1 MRKLLFIFCVSFFP
15 VCLFGQ
21 DLRKIKED
29 PSYLWGAGTGQDYE
43 SMQASAVAAL
53 IHKLSSAH
61 LIDLPAGHE
70 LAVWKTY
77 RNDILSVSEVV
88 WDSGTALRYIA
99 WREVDK
105 VFTRRKSLASS
116 LYAKAVKASSAGNA
130 AEAAT
135 CCDWG
140 LTLLEVLPEDTPAKA
155 SLQAIR
161 KGLGNVKP
169 AAVPGLSYVGREVDE
184 IRKALGVAK
193 EPVPLEKP
201 LVTTV
206 PSNPRKDFPIPVLD
220 RLPEPREN
228 VIRLD
233 VPPSLKHPRPLS
245 FTPSYPREE
254 SPASD
259 RPGWIA
265 LVQLAA
271 IPSVETGLFFG
282 MKNEKVGGYLACRS
296 GLRAIRESYVC
307 SSDGRTDFGHI
318 WASGHSK
325 YSRFSISGGILA
337 GPPGGLAGYA
347 GAGYGTVGC
356 FWEDI
361 AGQWAKVGD
370 KSCQGLLLEAGLVWT
385 AGQTVLT
392 VGLSTVSFS
401 TLSPVIGLGLCF

>member
-43 SMQASAVAAL
+43 SRQASAVDAL

-116 LYAKAVKASSAGNA
+116 LYAKAVKTSSAGNA

-184 IRKALGVAK
+184 IRK
-193 EPVPLEKP
+193 
-201 LVTTV
+201 
-206 PSNPRKDFPIPVLD
+206 
-220 RLPEPREN
+220 
-228 VIRLD
+228 
-233 VPPSLKHPRPLS
+233 
-245 FTPSYPREE
+245 
-254 SPASD
+254 
-259 RPGWIA
+259 
-265 LVQLAA
+265 
-271 IPSVETGLFFG
+271 
-282 MKNEKVGGYLACRS
+282 
-296 GLRAIRESYVC
+296 GLRIEHTGAAGEY
-307 SSDGRTDFGHI
+307 DGPKALPFRAAQRDPRQRKHVQDAGIGHLI
-318 WASGHSK
+318 AHGK
-325 YSRFSISGGILA
+325 ADQVEIPDGISALQRA
-337 GPPGGLAGYA
+337 
-347 GAGYGTVGC
+347 
-356 FWEDI
+356 
-361 AGQWAKVGD
+361 
-370 KSCQGLLLEAGLVWT
+370 
-385 AGQTVLT
+385 
-392 VGLSTVSFS
+392 
-401 TLSPVIGLGLCF
+401 

>member
-1 MRKLLFIFCVSFFP
+1 MRRLLFILCASFLP

-29 PSYLWGAGTGQDYE
+29 PSFLWGAGTGRDYE
-43 SMQASAVAAL
+43 SMQASAVDAL
-53 IHKLSSAH
+53 IRKLSSAH
-61 LIDLPAGHE
+61 LIDLPTGRE

-105 VFTRRKSLASS
+105 VFTRRESLASS
-116 LYAKAVKASSAGNA
+116 LYARAVKASSAGNA

-140 LTLLEVLPEDTPAKA
+140 LTLLEALPENTAVKA
-155 SLQAIR
+155 SLKAMR
-161 KGLGNVKP
+161 KGLGDVKP
-169 AAVPGLSYVGREVDE
+169 VAVPGLSYVGREVDE

-193 EPVPLEKP
+193 EPVPQEKP
-201 LVTTV
+201 LGTV
-206 PSNPRKDFPIPVLD
+206 VLSNPRKEIPVPILD
-220 RLPEPREN
+220 RLPEQREN

-245 FTPSYPREE
+245 FTPSYHREE
-254 SPASD
+254 SPAND
-259 RPGWIA
+259 RPKWIA
-265 LVQLAA
+265 LVQIAA

-296 GLRAIRESYVC
+296 GLQAIRENYVC

-318 WASGHSK
+318 WASGQSK

-337 GPPGGLAGYA
+337 GPADGLAGYA

-370 KSCQGLLLEAGLVWT
+370 KSCQGLLLEAGLIWT
-385 AGQTVLT
+385 VGQTVLT

-401 TLSPVIGLGLCF
+401 TLSPVIGMGLCF